1 MYGDFEFK
9 KGVPNSKNFDKFE
22 LIRMNQ
28 TPKVEV
34 HFVKNDF
41 SPTGLGEPTLPPV
54 GAAISNAIY
63 KAMGVRLYKQ
73 PFSKELKLKNII
85 G

>member
-41 SPTGLGEPTLPPV
+41 LWKKT
-54 GAAISNAIY
+54 A
-63 KAMGVRLYKQ
+63 KARQ
-73 PFSKELKLKNII
+73 N
-85 G
+85 